1 MALAVRSSLTDG
13 LVEMT
18 TRSWVILTVWAAA
31 AGGATGIV
39 LVRRK

>member
-18 TRSWVILTVWAAA
+18 PRSWVTLSLWTAVSGMITAV
-31 AGGATGIV
+31 V
-39 LVRRK
+39 LVRRR